1 MYPDI
6 DQIIQGAHT
15 VFLMTKDC
23 SITLYSMSS
32 SATITVYSL
41 SSSAT
46 ITVYSWLGRATEEL
60 YRTPCVE
67 DNISYPWFIAGNIL
81 Y

>member
-15 VFLMTKDC
+15 LFLMTKD
-23 SITLYSMSS
+23 SS
-32 SATITVYSL
+32 TTVYSL

-46 ITVYSWLGRATEEL
+46 ITVYSWLGWATEEL